1 MAVATETTTGRA
13 AARSRRR
20 VLGGLLVLAVLIAA
34 CGGYEPIV
42 VTVFNPTA
50 DEYLLRLSWS
60 YGEVHVFRVPP
71 GKGAR
76 AASLQAGYWPLVE
89 ILRPDCAVL
98 GSWTLEKSVLIRIA
112 PDGRPSAGPPEEP
125 PPGTEPPETVTEEVA
140 TCGATQFREPTPS

>member
-1 MAVATETTTGRA
+1 MAVAAKATTGRA
-13 AARSRRR
+13 APRPRRR
-20 VLGGLLVLAVLIAA
+20 VLGGLLALAALVAA
-34 CGGYEPIV
+34 CGYERIV
-42 VTVFNPTA
+42 VTVSNPTA

-76 AASLQAGYWPLVE
+76 AASLQAGYRPLVE

-98 GSWTLEKSVLIRIA
+98 GSWTLEKSALIRIA

-125 PPGTEPPETVTEEVA
+125 PPGTEPPATVTEEVA
-140 TCGATQFREPTPS
+140 ACGATQFREPTPS